1 MGTRGFVILKY
12 KNKYYAMYN
21 HFDSY
26 FNHLGVNLVSEI
38 QKAIK
43 DGTFDNWKVLLEQC
57 KKIQE
62 NSECQVEQ
70 KDIDN
75 LIDYMD
81 LTVSGCSNYDWYCL
95 TRKLQGSFI
104 KPLTVGYMLIK
115 PDSDKCEYC
124 DIFIEYTYLLDL
136 DNNTFK
142 VSNCYGKNVFD
153 VFSIPEDWY
162 NDKYY

>member
-1 MGTRGFVILKY
+1 
-12 KNKYYAMYN
+12 
-21 HFDSY
+21 
-26 FNHLGVNLVSEI
+26 
-38 QKAIK
+38 
-43 DGTFDNWKVLLEQC
+43 
-57 KKIQE
+57 
-62 NSECQVEQ
+62 
-70 KDIDN
+70 
-75 LIDYMD
+75 
-81 LTVSGCSNYDWYCL
+81 
-95 TRKLQGSFI
+95 
-104 KPLTVGYMLIK
+104 MLIK